1 MKIDEHT
8 LDQKLQRAGKKP
20 EEVKTLLQGYIT
32 KDLLDDKPSDLT
44 ALCGLT
50 GLSPDSTQ
58 ALYHVV
64 YDRISEASLNGKKK
78 RTAEISTN
86 SLDSLTLDGTE
97 LIKPFS
103 QGYRLTVDPSY
114 TFRVMMVSDT
124 HIGSKHD
131 NIEGLNEMF
140 DQAVKIGAKIVLH
153 SGDLTD
159 GAFAHRD
166 MFLHLRDECQ
176 TFDGQYERVVKHWPK
191 REGIETYFIA
201 GNHDHFFQTNV
212 GVDICRHIALARDD
226 MIYLKSESI
235 DEVFGREGYDRAKL
249 QEVLESKKM
258 GSGRVGAVRIGPYH
272 LPADQR
278 NTVVMLLHPGD
289 GSARTYSYKPQK
301 IVENLELLMHSFENI
316 TNPGGKRIKPH
327 ILQIGHY
334 HKADMNLLRN
344 IYVFQS
350 GTMKLADEF
359 HETRNLDNMMGYWE
373 LEVTAK
379 KEGDIVR
386 LAERFHQPYV
396 DPTRY
401 TRTVIPLKTT

>member
-1 MKIDEHT
+1 MNIDEHT
-8 LDQKLQRAGKKP
+8 LDQKLLRAGKKP
-20 EEVKTLLQGYIT
+20 EEVKAVLQGFIT
-32 KDLLDDKPSDLT
+32 QDLINEKPSDLL
-44 ALCGLT
+44 ALCSQT
-50 GLSPDSTQ
+50 GLSPENTR

-64 YDRISEASLNGKKK
+64 YDRIPETALNGRKK
-78 RTAEISTN
+78 RTAEVSVTT
-86 SLDSLTLDGTE
+86 LDNLTLDGTE
-97 LIKPFS
+97 QIKTFAH
-103 QGYRLTVDPSY
+103 GYRLTVDPAY

-124 HIGSKHD
+124 HLGSKHD
-131 NIEGLNEMF
+131 NIEGLEEMF
-140 DQAVKIGAKIVLH
+140 DRATNIGAKLVLH

-166 MFLHLRDECQ
+166 MFIHLRDDCQ
-176 TFDGQYERVVKHWPK
+176 TFEGQYDRVVQQWPK
-191 REGIETYFIA
+191 RKGIQTYFIA

-212 GVDICRHIALARDD
+212 GVDICKHIALARKD

-235 DEVFGREGYDRAKL
+235 DEIFGREAYDSVKL
-249 QEVLESKKM
+249 KNVLDSKKM

-278 NTVVMLLHPGD
+278 NTIAMLLHPGD
-289 GSARTYSYKPQK
+289 GSARTLSYKPQK

-327 ILQIGHY
+327 LLQIGHY

-344 IYVFQS
+344 VYVFQS

-359 HETRNLDNMMGYWE
+359 HEVRNLDNMMGYWI

-386 LAERFHQPYV
+386 LAERFQQAYV

-401 TRTVIPLKTT
+401 TRTVIPVKTG